1 MKYLIVSAL
10 LSFLSATPAL
20 AASETDRRPV
30 QSFAERLKAQK
41 SLRQEA
47 KQEQIDDHEN
57 EVSEHHSKFQK
68 RIIEVVA
75 VK

>member
-1 MKYLIVSAL
+1 MKRLIASAL
-10 LSFLSATPAL
+10 LTLLTASPAL
-20 AASETDRRPV
+20 AASDTGNRPV

-41 SLRQEA
+41 NLRQEA

-68 RIIEVVA
+68 RIIEVV
-75 VK
+75 VIK